1 MKNPKPPSLAKCC
14 HHQEAERATTHAIGT
29 AAKRD
34 MAQYTISP
42 ARTKME
48 NPCLL
53 FVTASVVQ
61 LNLGPGVNTAGRSTT
76 VENAFQNPQMVATF
90 SIPSRAGLLWRCYHK
105 GARQIEDI
113 TNLL

>member
-1 MKNPKPPSLAKCC
+1 MLSSPSDN
-14 HHQEAERATTHAIGT
+14 QEAGRATTHTTDT

-34 MAQYTISP
+34 MADCTASL

-61 LNLGPGVNTAGRSTT
+61 LNLGPGVDTAGRSTT
-76 VENAFQNPQMVATF
+76 VENASQNLQMVATF
-90 SIPSRAGLLWRCYHK
+90 SIPSRAVCYGDATIK
-105 GARQIEDI
+105 ELDE
-113 TNLL
+113 